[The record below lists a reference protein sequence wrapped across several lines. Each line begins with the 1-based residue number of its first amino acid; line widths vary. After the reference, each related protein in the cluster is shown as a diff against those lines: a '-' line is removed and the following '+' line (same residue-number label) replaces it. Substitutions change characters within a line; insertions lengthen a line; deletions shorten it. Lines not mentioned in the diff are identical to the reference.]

1 MAGERPPVLRFTQAN
16 VKLKQTEGV
25 GVCIVAVGLWNG
37 LVLHLWTYTFSLL
50 RCACLLSNQKHRIA
64 IFFYFFYFFR
74 FIGLVLK
81 SM

>member
-37 LVLHLWTYTFSLL
+37 LVLHYMDIHFLL
-50 RCACLLSNQKHRIA
+50 ITMCMS
-64 IFFYFFYFFR
+64 
-74 FIGLVLK
+74 FI
-81 SM
+81 